1 MTVFTKKAINH
12 ATISNSS
19 YVQQSCTPNKN
30 KNISNDEEED
40 RELFL
45 SYWKESNLPHPKH
58 WSPNQEEETTLYVN
72 ASIRGRNILYDV
84 PLRRKDG
91 CSPSFPLNGESI
103 SFHGPLFHGWIVSRV
118 KQQQQQ
124 QNTSYFQN
132 RSRQFQ
138 WIVQGQFHH
147 RTRFDQISTGQDF
160 GRPFRNAPAG
170 PLVKRVISLL
180 KHKLPETF
188 EWYVLPSMIISIH
201 SYSFYFKINDSLW
214 LVNLFFCFV
223 STIIGWGE

>member
-1 MTVFTKKAINH
+1 MTVFAKKAINH
-12 ATISNSS
+12 ATFSNPSYLQPSCGHTNHNIISS
-19 YVQQSCTPNKN
+19 
-30 KNISNDEEED
+30 DEDED

-45 SYWKESNLPHPKH
+45 SYWKESNLPHPNH
-58 WSPNQEEETTLYVN
+58 WSHHEGEETALYVN
-72 ASIRGRNILYDV
+72 ASIRGRDISYDV
-84 PLRRKDG
+84 PLKRQDG

-118 KQQQQQ
+118 KQGGGAD
-124 QNTSYFQN
+124 TTYFQN

-138 WIVQGQFHH
+138 WIVQGQFHQ

-188 EWYVLPSMIISIH
+188 EWYVRPPFIII
-201 SYSFYFKINDSLW
+201 L
-214 LVNLFFCFV
+214 
-223 STIIGWGE
+223 